1 VPAENIRT
9 EELTAVVREIRERV
23 RSRFP
28 TGALPGNVTV
38 PDLMPIVHA
47 RDAAEAKVASI
58 GTVNPRPPGLVNSVA
73 QKVKKA
79 VARALDWHV
88 REQVEFNRAAMGCV
102 QAMLETFGE
111 VNRAFSQMAGYVQ
124 SQASQFNA
132 EVQELRV
139 EARELKDVREHWAQW
154 RAGWEEKSNRNEV
167 YILRTISELNAAF
180 QHRSTLT
187 ENQLRQEIRDQH
199 ANYENA
205 LQRASAEIQQRLWA
219 DLERVREQ
227 YEKLIYDELRV
238 VRQRAAAQAPAPAT
252 SPLPPKGETNI
263 DWLRFADRFR
273 GPEERIRRAHEMYIE
288 RFRGASDVLDIG
300 CGRGEFLEAARAA
313 GIVAHGIDLNG
324 ENVALC
330 RSKGLD
336 AQAGDV
342 FAYLQGAPTVGGVF
356 CSQVIEHLPPARVP
370 DLIRLIGASARR
382 GSPVLFETPNPECLA
397 IFATHFYL
405 DPTHARPIPAALLA
419 FYLEEAGF
427 GEIEVKYLSPAMETM
442 PALSDIPERFRDSFF
457 GGLDYAVFAR
467 KL

>member
-1 VPAENIRT
+1 
-9 EELTAVVREIRERV
+9 
-23 RSRFP
+23 
-28 TGALPGNVTV
+28 
-38 PDLMPIVHA
+38 
-47 RDAAEAKVASI
+47 
-58 GTVNPRPPGLVNSVA
+58 
-73 QKVKKA
+73 
-79 VARALDWHV
+79 
-88 REQVEFNRAAMGCV
+88 
-102 QAMLETFGE
+102 
-111 VNRAFSQMAGYVQ
+111 
-124 SQASQFNA
+124 
-132 EVQELRV
+132 
-139 EARELKDVREHWAQW
+139 
-154 RAGWEEKSNRNEV
+154 
-167 YILRTISELNAAF
+167 
-180 QHRSTLT
+180 
-187 ENQLRQEIRDQH
+187 
-199 ANYENA
+199 
-205 LQRASAEIQQRLWA
+205 
-219 DLERVREQ
+219 
-227 YEKLIYDELRV
+227 
-238 VRQRAAAQAPAPAT
+238 
-252 SPLPPKGETNI
+252 
-263 DWLRFADRFR
+263 
-273 GPEERIRRAHEMYIE
+273 MYIE